1 MRLLLVCLVPLT
13 VSALDLGLPTDND
26 ALRRGD
32 KAAFYQP
39 TAEGSV
45 ESGMFGCVRRG
56 GHRFHEG
63 IDIRCL
69 RRDKRGEPLD
79 EVRAVADGTVAFIN
93 PKSALSN
100 YGRYI
105 VIAHRWDGVTVYTL
119 YAHLA
124 AIAAELKPGTVV
136 VKCQRLGTLGHSTN
150 TKEGIPRDRAH
161 LHFEIDFLL
170 NTNFHI
176 WYPKRD
182 PKAPPF
188 GDFNGLNLYGIDPAA
203 LLLAAGTSRAQRDAE
218 GKGGNPEL
226 NFAQYIAR
234 QTVAFTVLVPA
245 KPFPWLKLHPEQI
258 QSSGNDTV
266 AAYEIGATAWGVPV
280 AIWPRTDAGG
290 KRLPSVARVDEAE
303 LARRGCRGLVQRGK
317 RGWSLSDHGR
327 EWLEILTY
335 TP

>member
-1 MRLLLVCLVPLT
+1 MMRLLLVCLLPFT
-13 VSALDLGLPTDND
+13 ACALDLGLPTDND

-32 KAAFYQP
+32 NEAFYQP
-39 TAEGSV
+39 TVEGSI
-45 ESGMFGCVRRG
+45 ESGMFGCARRG

-63 IDIRCL
+63 IDVRCL
-69 RRDKRGEPLD
+69 HRDKRGEPLD
-79 EVRAVADGTVAFIN
+79 EVRAVADGAVAFVN
-93 PKSALSN
+93 AKPGLSN

-105 VIAHRWDGVTVYTL
+105 LLAHRWDGVEVYTL

-124 AIAAELKPGTVV
+124 EVAAELKLGQAVA
-136 VKCQRLGTLGHSTN
+136 KGQRIGTLGHSTN
-150 TKEGIPRDRAH
+150 TKEGIPRERAH
-161 LHFEIDFLL
+161 LHFEVDFLF

-188 GDFNGLNLYGIDPAA
+188 GNFNGLNLYGIDPAA
-203 LLLAAGTSRAQRDAE
+203 LLLATGP
-218 GKGGNPEL
+218 NPKL
-226 NFAQYIAR
+226 NFAEYVAR
-234 QTVAFTVLVPA
+234 QTVAFTVLLPP

-258 QSSGNDTV
+258 QPVHNDAAIV
-266 AAYEIGATAWGVPV
+266 AYEIGVTAWGVPIAV
-280 AIWPRTDAGG
+280 WPRSEAG

-303 LARRGCRGLVQRGK
+303 LARNGCRTLVQRDK
-317 RGWSLSDHGR
+317 HGWTLSQHGH